1 MRRLYEECKSLNR
14 RESMETSNISI
25 HRTEYNLSEW
35 GINIEKKGALST
47 NVKIQEDKNIMSSTE
62 TLYYW

>member
-1 MRRLYEECKSLNR
+1 
-14 RESMETSNISI
+14 METSNISI
-25 HRTEYNLSEW
+25 HRTEYNLSER

-47 NVKIQEDKNIMSSTE
+47 NVKIQEDKNIMSPTE